1 MTDHTDDRPSG
12 RREFLSQLAVAGFA
26 VGTTAC
32 STPGAL
38 NLQAAPTS
46 RPPANPDAWDDT
58 WTERVRNHESAVY
71 DIPEVAGGG
80 TLSKAAM
87 VMDDYKAARGFGDDR
102 LTTVIVMRH
111 LAVPMAFNDAM
122 WDKYEV
128 GKALKVDDPATGE
141 PARRNPFLT
150 VNASDPHSMIEPGD
164 SLSALRARGA
174 ILLACNRALM
184 ARAGAYAKK
193 TGTPVADVQKELKA
207 NLVPGVILQPSGVYA
222 VVRAQNAGAA
232 FFR

>member
-1 MTDHTDDRPSG
+1 MTDHPDDRPSG
-12 RREFLSQLAVAGFA
+12 RREFLSQLAVAGLA

-32 STPGAL
+32 SMSGAL
-38 NLQAAPTS
+38 NTQPAPAS
-46 RPPANPDAWDDT
+46 RAPGSPDVWDDT

-141 PARRNPFLT
+141 PARRKPFVT
-150 VNASDPHSMIEPGD
+150 VNAGDQHNMIEPGD

-174 ILLACNRALM
+174 ILLACSRALM
-184 ARAGAYAKK
+184 ARASAYAKK
-193 TGTPVADVQKELKA
+193 SGAPLAEVQNELTA